1 MPHHLDGATE
11 KIVEDKEEENSDAI
25 RTSKADLEDDEP
37 DVEVEDSGVSNEESA
52 APVVNG
58 EAVQNEDAVEES
70 KPVATNGD
78 ADDDD
83 DLDSNDYGEESKPAD
98 F

>member
-1 MPHHLDGATE
+1 
-11 KIVEDKEEENSDAI
+11 
-25 RTSKADLEDDEP
+25 
-37 DVEVEDSGVSNEESA
+37 VEVEDSGVSNEESA
-52 APVVNG
+52 APVFNG

-70 KPVATNGD
+70 KSVATNGD
-78 ADDDD
+78 ADD

>member
-1 MPHHLDGATE
+1 VLQDTRGAMPHNLDGATE

-58 EAVQNEDAVEES
+58 EAVQR
-70 KPVATNGD
+70 
-78 ADDDD
+78 
-83 DLDSNDYGEESKPAD
+83 
-98 F
+98 

>member
-1 MPHHLDGATE
+1 M
-11 KIVEDKEEENSDAI
+11 
-25 RTSKADLEDDEP
+25 
-37 DVEVEDSGVSNEESA
+37 VSNEESA

-58 EAVQNEDAVEES
+58 EAVQNEDAAEES

-78 ADDDD
+78 ADDDVD
-83 DLDSNDYGEESKPAD
+83 CNDYGEESKPAD